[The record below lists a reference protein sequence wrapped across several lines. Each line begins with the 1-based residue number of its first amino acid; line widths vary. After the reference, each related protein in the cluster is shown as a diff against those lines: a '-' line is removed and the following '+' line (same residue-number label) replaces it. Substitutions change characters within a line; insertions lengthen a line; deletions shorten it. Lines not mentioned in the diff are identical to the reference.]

1 MRNPSK
7 TQQPFTMFEHSSNQC
22 LRVVVPT
29 RAFSNIEIIHVNN
42 SQTISYTLA
51 KAKFS
56 EFEVCFLDNV
66 KKTHGHFQKHPLE
79 IQAAHFLGREL
90 ARESRLEY
98 MSNWTQL
105 SDSAKSLLKASPGVL
120 EPLESS
126 NIIQLLLMGL

>member
-1 MRNPSK
+1 
-7 TQQPFTMFEHSSNQC
+7 MF
-22 LRVVVPT
+22 
-29 RAFSNIEIIHVNN
+29 
-42 SQTISYTLA
+42 
-51 KAKFS
+51 
-56 EFEVCFLDNV
+56 